1 MIIVEEYVA
10 TECRS
15 LDLYV
20 ASSEEELLKC
30 RATINDLVEV
40 NIEGKEQYTRTIHVD
55 KVTLRRAMPPRGQ
68 FERDTKT
75 LKTEESWN
83 Q

>member
-20 ASSEEELLKC
+20 ASSEEELLKY
-30 RATINDLVEV
+30 RATINLVEV
-40 NIEGKEQYTRTIHVD
+40 NIEGKE
-55 KVTLRRAMPPRGQ
+55 
-68 FERDTKT
+68 
-75 LKTEESWN
+75 
-83 Q
+83 